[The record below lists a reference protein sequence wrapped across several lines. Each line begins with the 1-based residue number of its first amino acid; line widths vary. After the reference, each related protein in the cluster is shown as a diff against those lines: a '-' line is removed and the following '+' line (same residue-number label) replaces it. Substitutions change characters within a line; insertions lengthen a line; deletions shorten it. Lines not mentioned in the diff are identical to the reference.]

1 MAPILA
7 CPPVARKGEGG
18 YNILMTVTHENLDD
32 YTLHLAGLH
41 DKLNPEQLFKNKE
54 ELEKESADPNLWS
67 DEIKAKKVMQELS
80 RIKLLLIELASID
93 ENLKSLS
100 DLVKMQEEAKDN
112 SLENDTQALERTL
125 VRQLNKLEL
134 VTYLSGKYDQNEAIL
149 SIHSGQGGTEAMDW
163 ASMLSR
169 MYARYFEKKD
179 WNYEMVDY
187 SPGDE
192 AGLKSVTYIVHAPYG
207 FGYLKNER
215 GTHRLVRLSPFNADS
230 LRQTSF
236 AGVEV
241 MPLMEDTGEI
251 EIRDEDL
258 EFEAS
263 RSTGAGGQNVNKV
276 STAVRIRHIPTNI
289 VVEAQSQRYQEQNR
303 KIAMLLLKAKLWEV
317 EEKKRQE
324 ELARIKGAHHV
335 AGWGTQIRS
344 YVLHPYKLVKDLRTE
359 YESTDPDSVL
369 DGDLDM
375 FIETELKAL
384 S

>member
-1 MAPILA
+1 MA
-7 CPPVARKGEGG
+7 
-18 YNILMTVTHENLDD
+18 VTHENLDN
-32 YTLHLAGLH
+32 YALRLAGLH
-41 DKLNPEQLFKNKE
+41 DKLDPEKLFKKKE

-67 DEIKAKKVMQELS
+67 DETKAKKIMQELS
-80 RIKLLLIELASID
+80 HLKALLADLNSID

-100 DLVKMQEEAKDN
+100 DLVSMQEESKDN
-112 SLENDTQALERTL
+112 SLENDIQALERTL
-125 VRQLNKLEL
+125 IRQLNKLEL

-163 ASMLSR
+163 AQMLGR
-169 MYARYFEKKD
+169 MYTRYFERKD
-179 WNYEMVDY
+179 WSYEMVDY

-192 AGLKSVTYIVHAPYG
+192 AGLKSVTYIVHAPYAY
-207 FGYLKNER
+207 GYLKNER

-303 KIAMLLLKAKLWEV
+303 KIALQLLKAKLWEI
-317 EEKKRQE
+317 EEKKHQE
-324 ELARIKGAHHV
+324 ELAKIKGAHHV

-375 FIETELKAL
+375 FIETELKSL

>member
-1 MAPILA
+1 MA
-7 CPPVARKGEGG
+7 
-18 YNILMTVTHENLDD
+18 VTHENLNN
-32 YTLHLAGLH
+32 YALRLAGLH
-41 DKLNPEQLFKNKE
+41 AKLNPETLYQKKTD
-54 ELEKESADPNLWS
+54 LEKESSDPNLWS
-67 DEIKAKKVMQELS
+67 DEAKAKKIMQELAHLNS
-80 RIKLLLIELASID
+80 LLSDLTSVA
-93 ENLKSLS
+93 ENLKSLA
-100 DLVKMQEEAKDN
+100 DLVKMQEESKDS
-112 SLENDTQALERTL
+112 SLDNDIQALNRT
-125 VRQLNKLEL
+125 VSRQLDKLEL
-134 VTYLSGKYDQNEAIL
+134 VTFLSGPYDKNEAIL

-163 ASMLSR
+163 SKMLSR
-169 MYARYFEKKD
+169 MYTRYFERKD
-179 WNYEMVDY
+179 WPHEMVAY
-187 SPGDE
+187 SAGEE
-192 AGLKSVTYIVHAPYG
+192 AGLKSVTYIIHAPYV

-241 MPLMEDTGEI
+241 MPLLEDTGEI

-303 KIAMLLLKAKLWEV
+303 KIALQLLKAKLWEI

-324 ELARIKGAHHV
+324 ELSKIKGAHHV

-359 YESTDPDSVL
+359 YESTDPDSIL
-369 DGDLDM
+369 DGNLDM
-375 FIETELKAL
+375 FIETELKHFAPLPL
-384 S
+384 SAKL

>member
-1 MAPILA
+1 MPTTQIELDKLA
-7 CPPVARKGEGG
+7 LR
-18 YNILMTVTHENLDD
+18 LS
-32 YTLHLAGLH
+32 GLH
-41 DKLNPEQLFKNKE
+41 DKLKPE
-54 ELEKESADPNLWS
+54 ELIAQKEKLEIEAGDPSLWS
-67 DEIKAKKVMQELS
+67 DETKARAIMQELS
-80 RIKLLLIELASID
+80 R
-93 ENLKSLS
+93 LKSLLDDLS
-100 DLVKMQEEAKDN
+100 TIDEGLNSLSELAKLSEETKDASLDNDLV
-112 SLENDTQALERTL
+112 SLQRT
-125 VRQLNKLEL
+125 VSRQLDKLEL
-134 VTYLSGKYDQNEAIL
+134 LTYLSGQYDKNDAIL

-163 ASMLSR
+163 AQMLSR
-169 MYARYFEKKD
+169 MYTRYFERKN
-179 WNYEMVDY
+179 WSYEMVGY

-192 AGLKSVTYIVHAPYG
+192 AGLKSVIYIVHASYA

-241 MPLMEDTGEI
+241 MPLIEEVGEI
-251 EIRDEDL
+251 TIRDEDL

-263 RSTGAGGQNVNKV
+263 RSSGAGGQNVNKV
-276 STAVRIRHIPTNI
+276 STAVRIRHIPTGI

-303 KIAMLLLKAKLWEV
+303 KIAMQLLQAKLWEI
-317 EEKKRQE
+317 EEKRKQE
-324 ELARIKGAHHV
+324 ELSKIKGVHHV

-375 FIETELKAL
+375 FIEIELKKL

>member
-1 MAPILA
+1 MAITQ
-7 CPPVARKGEGG
+7 E
-18 YNILMTVTHENLDD
+18 ELDN
-32 YTLHLAGLH
+32 YATRLSGLH
-41 DKLNPEQLFKNKE
+41 DKLNPEALHKRKE
-54 ELEKESADPNLWS
+54 ELEKESGDPNLWS
-67 DEIKAKKVMQELS
+67 DEAKAKKIMQELAHL
-80 RIKLLLIELASID
+80 KTLLGDLGAVD

-100 DLVKMQEEAKDN
+100 DLVKMQEEAKDT
-112 SLENDTQALERTL
+112 SLDNDILSLNRT
-125 VRQLNKLEL
+125 VSRQLDKLEL
-134 VTYLSGKYDQNEAIL
+134 VTFLSGQYDKSEAIL

-169 MYARYFEKKD
+169 MYTRYFERKD
-179 WNYEMVDY
+179 WPYEMVGY
-187 SPGDE
+187 SGGDE
-192 AGLKSVTYIVHAPYG
+192 AGLKSVTYIVHAPFA

-215 GTHRLVRLSPFNADS
+215 GTHRLVRLSPFNADN

-241 MPLMEDTGEI
+241 MPLVEDTGEVA
-251 EIRDEDL
+251 IREEDL

-263 RSTGAGGQNVNKV
+263 RSSGAGGQNVNKV
-276 STAVRIRHIPTNI
+276 STAVRIRHIPTGI

-303 KIAMLLLKAKLWEV
+303 KIAMQLLKAKLWEI

-324 ELARIKGAHHV
+324 ELSKIKGAHHV

-375 FIETELKAL
+375 FIETELKYFAPVPV
-384 S
+384 SSAS

>member
-1 MAPILA
+1 
-7 CPPVARKGEGG
+7 
-18 YNILMTVTHENLDD
+18 MTTSTQELDD
-32 YTLHLAGLH
+32 YTLRLSALH
-41 DKLNPEQLFKNKE
+41 QKLNPEDLYERQAQ
-54 ELEKESADPNLWS
+54 LEKESADPDLWS
-67 DEIKAKKVMQELS
+67 DESKAKKVMQELS
-80 RIKLLLIELASID
+80 HVKLLLTDLGSID
-93 ENLKSLS
+93 ENLKSLT

-112 SLENDTQALERTL
+112 SLDQDIEALRRT
-125 VRQLNKLEL
+125 VARQLNKLEL
-134 VTYLSGKYDQNEAIL
+134 VTYLSGRYDKNEAIL

-163 ASMLSR
+163 ANMLSR
-169 MYARYFEKKD
+169 MYTRYFERKN
-179 WNYEMVDY
+179 WPHEMVDY
-187 SPGDE
+187 SPGEE
-192 AGLKSVTYIVHAPYG
+192 AGLKSVTYIIHAPYA

-215 GTHRLVRLSPFNADS
+215 GTHRLVRLSPFNADN

-241 MPLMEDTGEI
+241 MPLVEDTGEI
-251 EIRDEDL
+251 SIRDEDL

-263 RSTGAGGQNVNKV
+263 RSSGAGGQNVNKV
-276 STAVRIRHIPTNI
+276 STAVRIRHVPTGI

-303 KIAMLLLKAKLWEV
+303 KIAMQLLKAKLWEI

-324 ELARIKGAHHV
+324 ELSKLKGTHHV

-375 FIETELKAL
+375 FIETELKHLAPL
-384 S
+384 PQSAKL

>member
-1 MAPILA
+1 MA
-7 CPPVARKGEGG
+7 
-18 YNILMTVTHENLDD
+18 VTHENLDD
-32 YTLHLAGLH
+32 YTLRLAGLH

-54 ELEKESADPNLWS
+54 KLEIESADPNLWS
-67 DEIKAKKVMQELS
+67 DETKAKKVMQELS
-80 RIKLLLIELASID
+80 RIKSLLIELASID

-125 VRQLNKLEL
+125 IRQLNKLEL

-163 ASMLSR
+163 SQMLSR
-169 MYARYFEKKD
+169 MYTRYFEKKD

-303 KIAMLLLKAKLWEV
+303 KIAMQLLKAKLWEV

-375 FIETELKAL
+375 FIETELKQL

>member
-1 MAPILA
+1 
-7 CPPVARKGEGG
+7 
-18 YNILMTVTHENLDD
+18 MTITRDQLDQ
-32 YTLHLAGLH
+32 YTLRLSGLH
-41 DKLNPEQLFKNKE
+41 QKLNPENLFKQKDL
-54 ELEKESADPNLWS
+54 LEKESADPNLWS
-67 DEIKAKKVMQELS
+67 DETKAKSTMQELA
-80 RIKLLLIELASID
+80 RVNSILDDLSALD

-100 DLVKMQEEAKDN
+100 ELVKLSEETKDI
-112 SLENDTQALERTL
+112 SLDGDLLALQRT
-125 VRQLNKLEL
+125 VSRQIDKLEL
-134 VTYLSGKYDQNEAIL
+134 QTFLSGQYDKSEAIL

-169 MYARYFEKKD
+169 MYTRYFERKS
-179 WNYEMVDY
+179 WSYEMVDY
-187 SPGDE
+187 SPGEE
-192 AGLKSVTYIVHAPYG
+192 AGLKSVTYLVHAPYS

-215 GTHRLVRLSPFNADS
+215 GTHRLVRLSPFNADN

-241 MPLMEDTGEI
+241 MPVVEESGEI
-251 EIRDEDL
+251 EIREEDH

-263 RSTGAGGQNVNKV
+263 RSSGAGGQNVNKV

-303 KIAMLLLKAKLWEV
+303 KIALQLLKAKLWEL

-324 ELARIKGAHHV
+324 ELAKIKGAHHV

-359 YESTDPDSVL
+359 HESTDPDSVL

-375 FIETELKAL
+375 FIETELKVL

>member
-1 MAPILA
+1 MA
-7 CPPVARKGEGG
+7 
-18 YNILMTVTHENLDD
+18 VTHENLND
-32 YTLHLAGLH
+32 YTLRLAGLH
-41 DKLNPEQLFKNKE
+41 DKLNPEQLFKDKE
-54 ELEKESADPNLWS
+54 TLEKDSADPDLWS
-67 DEIKAKKVMQELS
+67 DETKAKKIMQELS
-80 RIKLLLIELASID
+80 RIKSLLADLGSID

-100 DLVKMQEEAKDN
+100 DLVKMQEETKNN
-112 SLENDTQALERTL
+112 SLENDIQALERTL
-125 VRQLNKLEL
+125 IRQLAKLEL
-134 VTYLSGKYDQNEAIL
+134 VTYLSGKYDKSEAIL

-163 ASMLSR
+163 AQMLGR
-169 MYARYFEKKD
+169 MYTRYFERKD
-179 WNYEMVDY
+179 WPYEMVDY

-192 AGLKSVTYIVHAPYG
+192 AGLKSVTYIIHASYG

-303 KIAMLLLKAKLWEV
+303 KIALQLLKAKLWEI

-324 ELARIKGAHHV
+324 ELAKIKGTHHV

-375 FIETELKAL
+375 FIETELKQLAPL
-384 S
+384 PQSAKL